1 MRKMRLLT
9 VLAVMLLS
17 CGIANAQTVR
27 GDVNLDQKVDGEDI
41 TALADSVMKDN
52 QSKRL
57 DLNRDDKV
65 NVADVVKVVNMIQN
79 PIYFYLGTQEPTS
92 ENFTT
97 LEGVT
102 REYETL
108 EEVMKAAPTLAIEY
122 NERGYLLCPS
132 SWDAKDLALQNDN
145 NGDFFELTEAE
156 TDISGYTLFKTEEVE
171 GGAVTV
177 LKTKADAEEY
187 ERKLHP
193 QYFWLGNTFPTKDYL
208 KDVDGIVTTYTSLGE
223 AMEKASRDY
232 SMNEWA
238 VVLYPYSWGEKDELV
253 FLDSANKQYY
263 ATKKKTVPDF
273 PDYLYYESTEKIGAN
288 TTITLSTKT
297 DAEAAEATLYVK
309 PDPVTPVNPDPV
321 TPVNPDPVT
330 PVNPDPVTPVNPDPV
345 TPVVGSSY
353 AVYTG
358 GNGITFVIIN
368 NCGYEARF
376 SGKVILNLSKN
387 PNDWANS
394 TQANANMHAPT
405 VGSSWAYNDI
415 IIPAGGSYTSPVITT
430 IDAVYP
436 QYAGTNFTDGSWYL
450 MNYDNG
456 PYGHPV
462 FLYTR
467 EYSRSRSGTSGSQH
481 MYAATPTQNT
491 KLQRGYTYYLNL
503 NWKNPEAS
511 LWPDTSGSKYIIL
524 GYQRTDL

>member
-122 NERGYLLCPS
+122 NERGYLLCPL

-187 ERKLHP
+187 KKNLKP
-193 QYFWLGNTFPTKDYL
+193 NYFWLGNTMPTSNNFPTLGGKE
-208 KDVDGIVTTYTSLGE
+208 VAGIVTTYTSLAE
-223 AMEKASRDY
+223 AMEKASRVY
-232 SMNEWA
+232 TAGEYA
-238 VVLYPYSWGEKDELV
+238 VVMYPLSWGVEDDLV
-253 FLDSANKQYY
+253 FLDSANK
-263 ATKKKTVPDF
+263 K
-273 PDYLYYESTEKIGAN
+273 YYETKRKD
-288 TTITLSTKT
+288 LS
-297 DAEAAEATLYVK
+297 D
-309 PDPVTPVNPDPV
+309 
-321 TPVNPDPVT
+321 
-330 PVNPDPVTPVNPDPV
+330 
-345 TPVVGSSY
+345 
-353 AVYTG
+353 
-358 GNGITFVIIN
+358 F
-368 NCGYEARF
+368 
-376 SGKVILNLSKN
+376 
-387 PNDWANS
+387 
-394 TQANANMHAPT
+394 Q
-405 VGSSWAYNDI
+405 
-415 IIPAGGSYTSPVITT
+415 
-430 IDAVYP
+430 
-436 QYAGTNFTDGSWYL
+436 
-450 MNYDNG
+450 
-456 PYGHPV
+456 
-462 FLYTR
+462 
-467 EYSRSRSGTSGSQH
+467 
-481 MYAATPTQNT
+481 
-491 KLQRGYTYYLNL
+491 TYFY
-503 NWKNPEAS
+503 
-511 LWPDTSGSKYIIL
+511 
-524 GYQRTDL
+524 